1 MDVKKV
7 ASLAKLNLTSSEIKK
22 FTPQLEQIMHFIGQ
36 LSGVNTDKIL
46 PTDHINNL
54 HNIYREDNNPQE
66 SFPVEI
72 ATSGSQKAKDH
83 YFVVDAVIDNS

>member
-7 ASLAKLNLTSSEIKK
+7 ATLAKLDLTADEIKK
-22 FTPQLEQIMHFIGQ
+22 FTPQLEQIMAFVSQ
-36 LSGVNTDKIL
+36 LSEVNTDNIP

-54 HNIYREDNNPQE
+54 TNIYREDTTPSG
-66 SFPVEI
+66 SFPVDL
-72 ATSGSQKAKDH
+72 ATSGSEKVKDH